1 MFTLGS
7 SEFSFSL
14 YYRESRNGSSSS
26 AQGHATFLT
35 ADAALPNN
43 FTGTSASSCKSG
55 ASYASFKRLPSY
67 TVLDDRAG
75 KDIHERIAELTIQR

>member
-1 MFTLGS
+1 MLFL
-7 SEFSFSL
+7 
-14 YYRESRNGSSSS
+14 RESRNGSSSS

-35 ADAALPNN
+35 ADTPLPNNN

-55 ASYASFKRLPSY
+55 ASYVSFKRLPSY